1 MSPGKK
7 KGNSRWGYGKKR
19 EKFPEQQREIPR
31 VTEILCTDFLMIEK
45 KKEKNGGKKKQVEGS
60 GLKS

>member
-31 VTEILCTDFLMIEK
+31 VTEILCTDFLMI
-45 KKEKNGGKKKQVEGS
+45 GKKKKKMGEKRS
-60 GLKS
+60 K